1 MVAEH
6 LHAKSG
12 WPSQSQKWFISKSLY
27 IWAIHHKSTFLCKHS
42 YRLVF
47 DLVIAQSVDTSWE
60 NIVGIYMFAS
70 RPETLQEWI
79 SSINTLRKPLHGK
92 LERWGRSVRMGNLSM
107 FACYTVCSTISC
119 TIMLSGSAVL
129 VCYYITLHAFISRL
143 SSLGVHI
150 FYRSNARF
158 QSICSPILL
167 CSMESLDCCWDEK
180 GFTMVH
186 NCKGSH

>member
-92 LERWGRSVRMGNLSM
+92 LERWGAQCSYGKPVNVRMLHCLFHNFMHNYAVRKRSTCLLLHHITCVHFKVIIFGSSYILQVKTHVFSQFVLQYYSVRWR
-107 FACYTVCSTISC
+107 V
-119 TIMLSGSAVL
+119 
-129 VCYYITLHAFISRL
+129 
-143 SSLGVHI
+143 
-150 FYRSNARF
+150 
-158 QSICSPILL
+158 
-167 CSMESLDCCWDEK
+167 
-180 GFTMVH
+180 
-186 NCKGSH
+186 

>member
-12 WPSQSQKWFISKSLY
+12 WPSQSQKWFLSKSLY

-70 RPETLQEWI
+70 RPGCCENMLYLRYHNYSTKSLRDGRGAMRAWETCKCSHATLSVPQFHAQLCCQE
-79 SSINTLRKPLHGK
+79 SQYLPSH
-92 LERWGRSVRMGNLSM
+92 
-107 FACYTVCSTISC
+107 
-119 TIMLSGSAVL
+119 VL
-129 VCYYITLHAFISRL
+129 IPRL
-143 SSLGVHI
+143 SLLGLHI
-150 FYRSNARF
+150 A
-158 QSICSPILL
+158 
-167 CSMESLDCCWDEK
+167 
-180 GFTMVH
+180 
-186 NCKGSH
+186 